1 MNGHT
6 ELAEAIG
13 KIGVLDISPRGYA
26 AVMALAL

>member
-6 ELAEAIG
+6 EFAEAIG
-13 KIGVLDISPRGYA
+13 KIGVLEIATRGYS